1 MADAKDKLSE
11 KYEKWFRLTILLDF
25 AGRKIC
31 EDVLFNI
38 EKLPTDG
45 VKLCNELKPIES
57 KICHF
62 EEQLKVICP
71 SNRIS
76 DHTKFDL
83 ILLTSIIHNKFGI
96 KYKSFVH
103 DLREALRNFFQR
115 DGKLISD
122 KEFDRLWNDTII
134 MLRIHGFDPK
144 LVGDLKSSHA
154 FLKQWIKDTNIGIFI
169 GNIAIVIFQYII
181 SVDRF

>member
-1 MADAKDKLSE
+1 MADAEDKLSG
-11 KYEKWFRLTILLDF
+11 KYEKWFRLTILVDF
-25 AGRKIC
+25 AARKIC
-31 EDVLFNI
+31 EGVLFNI

-45 VKLCNELKPIES
+45 LKLCNKLKPIKS

-62 EEQLKVICP
+62 DEQLKVLCP
-71 SNRIS
+71 SNGIA

-103 DLREALRNFFQR
+103 DLREALKYFFHR
-115 DGKLISD
+115 DNKEISD

-134 MLRIHGFDPK
+134 MLEIH
-144 LVGDLKSSHA
+144 GDLKSGHT
-154 FLKQWIKDTNIGIFI
+154 FLRQ
-169 GNIAIVIFQYII
+169 
-181 SVDRF
+181 